1 MFFVAS
7 GHYTNRNDL
16 NLMGHLDHAYI
27 VSETLP
33 IYPDVA
39 SLVKIIAY
47 LYSVVWGK
55 LYMIGLSTIVM
66 QFLEHDEVEYS
77 HAEVHEGISK
87 TLQRKGLGEESHHSR
102 ILLAFNGLIRQRI
115 CD

>member
-7 GHYTNRNDL
+7 GHYTNRNDP

-39 SLVKIIAY
+39 SLVKIISY

-55 LYMIGLSTIVM
+55 LYMIGLSTILM

-87 TLQRKGLGEESHHSR
+87 QHFRGRALVMKVIIVGYYSPSMV
-102 ILLAFNGLIRQRI
+102 
-115 CD
+115 

>member
-7 GHYTNRNDL
+7 GHYTNRNDP

-55 LYMIGLSTIVM
+55 L
-66 QFLEHDEVEYS
+66 
-77 HAEVHEGISK
+77 
-87 TLQRKGLGEESHHSR
+87 
-102 ILLAFNGLIRQRI
+102 
-115 CD
+115 